1 MRKSILSLSVA
12 AALLAPALASAQ
24 TPAPS
29 PLTGNFGFF
38 SEYVFRGLTQTDGK
52 PAIQGGFDYAHSSG
66 AYMGTWAS
74 NISWLN
80 DSPTFTGYTSS
91 SLEWD
96 FYGGYKGAIVGD
108 LGFDVGLLYY
118 YYPGRFIQPVGVDV
132 RKADTLEGYG
142 ALTWKWLSAKV
153 SYSLLDRT
161 FGVPSSRGT
170 YYLDLTGTYPV
181 TDKLNLIAHYGM
193 SKFSG
198 SSAACTSGDNDTC
211 ASYDD
216 YKLGV
221 TYALPQSFTV
231 GAAYTGTSMD
241 TAQEVFYTNAA
252 GRRLGDSTLTLFLQ
266 KTF

>member
-24 TPAPS
+24 TPAPAPS

-38 SEYVFRGLTQTDGK
+38 SEYVFRGITQTDGK
-52 PAIQGGFDYAHSSG
+52 PAAQGGFDYAHSSG

-74 NISWLN
+74 NISILN
-80 DSPTFTGYTSS
+80 DSPTISGYTSS

-108 LGFDVGLLYY
+108 LGYDVGLLYY
-118 YYPGRFIQPVGVDV
+118 WYPGSRGPGFTN
-132 RKADTLEGYG
+132 ANTLEAYG
-142 ALTWKWLSAKV
+142 ALTWKWLTGKLSWSV
-153 SYSLLDRT
+153 LSHT
-161 FGVPSSRGT
+161 FGVPDSRGT
-170 YYLDLTGTYPV
+170 MYLDLTANYPV
-181 TDKLNLIAHYGM
+181 TDKINVLVHGGYQRYRGNQ
-193 SKFSG
+193 
-198 SSAACTSGDNDTC
+198 AAGTNDSL
-211 ASYDD
+211 ASYKD

-241 TAQEVFYTNAA
+241 VTQESFYTNSA
-252 GRRLGDSTLTLFLQ
+252 GRRLGDSAITLFLQ